1 MCIIPTRSHL
11 ADTPHAHSVWYS
23 RGEGAPRLAAKVVGE
38 AQPGSGLFTVMAEGK
53 RVQAAVADLTV
64 MDAGGGSLNPASA
77 TVDVVPAAAPP
88 VAVPDA
94 AAAAVAA
101 VPREGQP
108 DAVKASE
115 KDRRGKDK
123 ERERGKKEAKRSRS
137 RSRSRGKEDARRS
150 RSRGREEKERQGRR
164 SRSRSRDGKAS
175 RRSRSRS
182 RGRITSVNR

>member
-1 MCIIPTRSHL
+1 MCASLPLSPPRP
-11 ADTPHAHSVWYS
+11 PHAHSVWYS

-77 TVDVVPAAAPP
+77 TVDVVPAAAAP

-94 AAAAVAA
+94 VAAAVVA

-108 DAVKASE
+108 DAAKASE
-115 KDRRGKDK
+115 RDRRGKDK
-123 ERERGKKEAKRSRS
+123 ERERGKKETRRS

-150 RSRGREEKERQGRR
+150 RSRGREEKEKQGRR
-164 SRSRSRDGKAS
+164 SRSRSRDAKAN